1 MKIWLG
7 KIGIFWGC
15 IVMLLC
21 ACGNKD
27 KNESSLLHSS
37 ASVSVIPDQESWY
50 SELTLSLEGKPQ
62 ALVRY
67 GHMERYE
74 NQQKVF
80 FDQGV
85 EIDFFDVN
93 GRHVSRL
100 ACERGEYN
108 EITEEMKGMGRVVV
122 VSDTGITLRT
132 PFLKWDPRIG
142 KIVSDSAVVVTTIHH
157 DTLYGTGFES
167 TSDLR
172 NWVIR
177 KPTGITKRH
186 VDIQAFEAEWIE
198 ASPVDTVFQ
207 NRSTEQNP
215 GL

>member
-1 MKIWLG
+1 MKAWLQ
-7 KIGIFWGC
+7 KQCIFIGCMILVF
-15 IVMLLC
+15 V

-27 KNESSLLHSS
+27 KNESALFQSSGSL
-37 ASVSVIPDQESWY
+37 SVLPDQETWN

-67 GHMERYE
+67 GHMARYE
-74 NQQKVF
+74 NQRKVF

-85 EIDFFDVN
+85 EIDFFDEN
-93 GRHVSRL
+93 GKHVSRL
-100 ACERGEYN
+100 TCEQGEYN
-108 EITEEMKGMGRVVV
+108 ELTEEMKGIGRVVV

-142 KIVSDSAVVVTTIHH
+142 KIISDSAVVVTTVHH

-172 NWVIR
+172 NWAIR
-177 KPTGITKRH
+177 KPTGMTQRH
-186 VDIQAFEAEWIE
+186 IDIKAFEAEWIK
-198 ASPVDTVFQ
+198 SSSSDTISQSSVL
-207 NRSTEQNP
+207 EQKP
-215 GL
+215 K

>member
-1 MKIWLG
+1 MA
-7 KIGIFWGC
+7 F
-15 IVMLLC
+15 C
-21 ACGNKD
+21 ACGSKEE
-27 KNESSLLHSS
+27 KNASSLFPSS
-37 ASVSVIPDQESWY
+37 GSFSVLPDQESWN
-50 SELTLSLEGKPQ
+50 SELTLSLEGRPQ

-67 GHMERYE
+67 GHMRRYE
-74 NQQKVF
+74 NQRKVF

-100 ACERGEYN
+100 TCGRGEYN
-108 EITEEMKGMGRVVV
+108 EITEEMKGMDRVVV

-142 KIVSDSAVVVTTIHH
+142 KIVSDSAVVVTTVHR

-172 NWVIR
+172 NWAIR
-177 KPTGITKRH
+177 KPTGMTQRH
-186 VDIQAFEAEWIE
+186 IDIQAFEAEWIHP
-198 ASPVDTVFQ
+198 SSSDTVSQ
-207 NRSTEQNP
+207 K
-215 GL
+215 